1 MKVDDGG
8 GVEEGA
14 SVNNNEILPG
24 HVPVCLRRAD
34 VVSNG
39 SDYEAPVAT
48 SATHCCLLCT
58 MMYLLYTALVVQ
70 LSLVYFYLLVSHALM
85 HSEADLPNI

>member
-24 HVPVCLRRAD
+24 HVSVCLRRAD

-58 MMYLLYTALVVQ
+58 MMAVYCIGRSTFACLF
-70 LSLVYFYLLVSHALM
+70 LSVGLSCTHAQ
-85 HSEADLPNI
+85 